1 MDKSFRELLQRY
13 KNHTASPQEQEKV
26 EQALEAFE
34 AINDY
39 LSEQLEQLEEE
50 PSLAL
55 SSQQDPLSD
64 TALLRM
70 VKRSIR
76 TAFLKLGAGVL
87 AVTLA
92 VVLFLQFGLS
102 PLMDHLFYNP
112 AAPVGE
118 FSDQMSLDMAVY
130 TNLRLPLGKRDTVNS
145 TSLGYGRY
153 SLTMPVSHYFSSM
166 QKPATVAGELNRN
179 RLTLFDVDA
188 LQKPA
193 INLFAAYGGE
203 NSWVV
208 DREYAREL
216 LENLEEGVY
225 YKAYLSFEED
235 ITFPQY
241 KAFEEQIGFSSWFGV
256 RTSEGKYFENGH
268 IGLCSTFSGSC
279 ITGWDAQKYPWLLL
293 CGDDPDSDFQDILSA
308 EQDESVMTT
317 HLLSQLSYLAD
328 PQQKT
333 FLSFFG
339 ETSDTFANA
348 YDYVKE
354 HGISIYGCVFYGEKE
369 QLLRLSEM
377 ENVYG
382 IYAQR

>member
-1 MDKSFRELLQRY
+1 M
-13 KNHTASPQEQEKV
+13 

-102 PLMDHLFYNP
+102 PLMDRLFYNP
-112 AAPVGE
+112 AAPLGE

-235 ITFPQY
+235 ITFRSTKPLRSRS
-241 KAFEEQIGFSSWFGV
+241 AFPAGSGFAPARG
-256 RTSEGKYFENGH
+256 N
-268 IGLCSTFSGSC
+268 
-279 ITGWDAQKYPWLLL
+279 
-293 CGDDPDSDFQDILSA
+293 IL
-308 EQDESVMTT
+308 
-317 HLLSQLSYLAD
+317 
-328 PQQKT
+328 KT
-333 FLSFFG
+333 
-339 ETSDTFANA
+339 
-348 YDYVKE
+348 
-354 HGISIYGCVFYGEKE
+354 GISAFVPPSAAAASPDGTPRNIPGCCCAATIRTAIF
-369 QLLRLSEM
+369 RISF
-377 ENVYG
+377 
-382 IYAQR
+382 QRSRTNRS